1 MGWVYSTPTFLLGF
15 LMMLVFV
22 LVGLAGMAFT
32 RKFIRPRLVVS
43 AHDNEFVGVILH
55 GMLVM
60 YGLAL
65 GLIAINAWD
74 NYANDSRLVSN
85 EAAAIAMLHRDFS
98 AYPDS
103 TRNVLQLGLRDYTE
117 HIIQQSWPV
126 QRQGRVPDG
135 GGAFVDRVEK
145 NLYSF
150 VPHSDA
156 EIVYHSQAL
165 DAYNHMIEARRLRLD
180 AVKSG
185 LPAVMWAIVLLGAA
199 ICLAGSFLFRVDS
212 PGLHYAMVGLLASLT
227 GLVIFMILIF
237 DSPFRGTHGVGP
249 DAYELILHQ
258 LMKP

>member
-85 EAAAIAMLHRDFS
+85 WAHA
-98 AYPDS
+98 
-103 TRNVLQLGLRDYTE
+103 
-117 HIIQQSWPV
+117 PV
-126 QRQGRVPDG
+126 RRASPK
-135 GGAFVDRVEK
+135 R
-145 NLYSF
+145 
-150 VPHSDA
+150 PA
-156 EIVYHSQAL
+156 E
-165 DAYNHMIEARRLRLD
+165 
-180 AVKSG
+180 
-185 LPAVMWAIVLLGAA
+185 
-199 ICLAGSFLFRVDS
+199 
-212 PGLHYAMVGLLASLT
+212 
-227 GLVIFMILIF
+227 
-237 DSPFRGTHGVGP
+237 
-249 DAYELILHQ
+249 
-258 LMKP
+258 